1 MQVLIVTEDK
11 VFARM
16 MHLEFFALGITTKT
30 VAEMPREKEKAEL
43 FLVDAAVLLRDKIS
57 PPEGDAV
64 LIGYPEELSAISA
77 RELTRYYVV
86 VRPFCVSDFLN
97 ALFIRDEETAGV
109 HLRPPKVDH
118 PADSL
123 ALDED
128 SRTAYYK
135 GEKIELTQ
143 REFALLSLLVQRK
156 GESVSRAEILSAVF
170 EDSGEATNVVDV
182 YVNYLRRKIDSRFG
196 VRLISTVRG
205 HGYTI
210 RS

>member
-1 MQVLIVTEDK
+1 MQIVIVTEDK

-16 MHLEFFALGITTKT
+16 MHLEFFALGITIKT
-30 VAEMPREKEKAEL
+30 VDAMPREKEKAEL
-43 FLVDAAVLLRDKIS
+43 FLVDAAVLLRDKIP
-57 PPEGDAV
+57 PPEGDAI

-86 VRPFCVSDFLN
+86 VRPFCISDFLN
-97 ALFIRDEETAGV
+97 ALFIRDEETSGV
-109 HLRPPKVDH
+109 HLRPQKIEH

-143 REFALLSLLVQRK
+143 REFALLSLLMQKK
-156 GESVSRAEILSAVF
+156 GEPVSRAEILSAVF

-210 RS
+210 RG

>member
-16 MHLEFFALGITTKT
+16 MHLEFFALGIETKILS
-30 VAEMPREKEKAEL
+30 EMPREKEKADL

-57 PPEGDAV
+57 PPKGEAV
-64 LIGYPEELSAISA
+64 LIGYPEELSLISE

-97 ALFIRDEETAGV
+97 ALFMRDEETPGV
-109 HLRPPKVDH
+109 YLRPRGIEH

-143 REFALLSLLVQRK
+143 REFSLLSLLMLRK
-156 GESVSRAEILSAVF
+156 GEPVSRAEILSAVF

>member
-16 MHLEFFALGITTKT
+16 MHLEFFALGIETKILS
-30 VAEMPREKEKAEL
+30 EMSRENEKADL

-57 PPEGDAV
+57 PPKGEAV
-64 LIGYPEELSAISA
+64 LIGYPEELSLISE

-97 ALFIRDEETAGV
+97 ALFLRDEETPGV
-109 HLRPPKVDH
+109 HLRPRGIEH

-143 REFALLSLLVQRK
+143 REFALLTLLVQKK
-156 GESVSRAEILSAVF
+156 GEPVSRAEILSSVF

-205 HGYTI
+205 HGYII